1 MDNSN
6 PRHSPKIE
14 KLLNERPRK
23 LQIVGI
29 IMLCVVPL
37 VVIAILSITGGSAN
51 QDKSL
56 LFSLLR
62 LLFD

>member
-1 MDNSN
+1 MDNSK

-37 VVIAILSITGGSAN
+37 VVIAVLSISEDVGDNG
-51 QDKSL
+51 DSL
-56 LFSLLR
+56 LASLLR
-62 LLFD
+62 LLSD